1 MKSAYGTISA
11 GSLSVDIVVKLFSD
25 YQVSR
30 ICMAQIVNDELCLLG
45 KELGA
50 ILKNDLITHRTW
62 GVTATRKGGK

>member
-1 MKSAYGTISA
+1 MKSAHGIISA
-11 GSLSVDIVVKLFSD
+11 GSLSADIVVRSFSD

-50 ILKNDLITHRTW
+50 ILKNDLITPRTW
-62 GVTATRKGGK
+62 RETATRKGGK